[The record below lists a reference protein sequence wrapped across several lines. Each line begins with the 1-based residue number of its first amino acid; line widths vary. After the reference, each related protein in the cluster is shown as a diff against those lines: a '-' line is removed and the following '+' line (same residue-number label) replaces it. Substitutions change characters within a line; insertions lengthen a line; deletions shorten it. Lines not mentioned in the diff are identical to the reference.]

1 MSALFPGVRHT
12 VFICICNAYRER
24 DIAGMAQ
31 SGVHCARQAY
41 AMLGSGPRCGQC
53 LKDAQALIDLV
64 HGGHLDHQHMEPRP
78 LDG

>member
-1 MSALFPGVRHT
+1 MRHT

-53 LKDAQALIDLV
+53 LEDAQALIDLV
-64 HGGHLDHQHMEPRP
+64 NGSHRDQRHVETRP